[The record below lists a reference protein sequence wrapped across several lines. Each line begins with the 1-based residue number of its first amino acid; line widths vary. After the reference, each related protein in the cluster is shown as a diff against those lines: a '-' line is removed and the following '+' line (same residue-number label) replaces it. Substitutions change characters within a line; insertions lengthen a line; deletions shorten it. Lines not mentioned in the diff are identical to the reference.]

1 MKRKI
6 LILGISL
13 IFIGAK
19 TTEEYIKIKTA
30 EYEHA
35 IRIVYYNGWLNNSY
49 NNYFIKQAD
58 NLANDSLDGHYGN
71 NIWLERFEDL
81 YLRISNTMSPIQLEK
96 TGFKKN
102 TLNYN
107 LAKAY
112 LYGWN
117 DNMKF
122 GNDLK
127 TNINITVEERIS
139 LLKQYFQYFETYSNE
154 FQSYYQLRRIF

>member
-19 TTEEYIKIKTA
+19 TIEEYIKIKTV

-35 IRIVYYNGWLNNSY
+35 IRIAYYNSWLNNSY
-49 NNYFIKQAD
+49 NNYFIRVAN
-58 NLANDSLDGHYGN
+58 NLANDSMDGYFGN
-71 NIWLERFEDL
+71 DSWLERSEDL

-112 LYGWN
+112 LDGWN

-127 TNINITVEERIS
+127 TNRNITEEKRIS

>member
-35 IRIVYYNGWLNNSY
+35 IRIAYYNGWLNNSY

-71 NIWLERFEDL
+71 DIWLERFEDL

-96 TGFKKN
+96 I
-102 TLNYN
+102 N
-107 LAKAY
+107 LFSII
-112 LYGWN
+112 L
-117 DNMKF
+117 
-122 GNDLK
+122 
-127 TNINITVEERIS
+127 IEIV
-139 LLKQYFQYFETYSNE
+139 
-154 FQSYYQLRRIF
+154 

>member
-19 TTEEYIKIKTA
+19 TIEEYIKIKTV

-35 IRIVYYNGWLNNSY
+35 IRIAYYNGWLNNSY
-49 NNYFIKQAD
+49 NNYFIRVAN
-58 NLANDSLDGHYGN
+58 NLANDSMDGYFGN
-71 NIWLERFEDL
+71 DSWLERSEDL

-112 LYGWN
+112 LDGWN

-127 TNINITVEERIS
+127 TNRNITEEKRIS

>member
-1 MKRKI
+1 
-6 LILGISL
+6 
-13 IFIGAK
+13 
-19 TTEEYIKIKTA
+19 
-30 EYEHA
+30 
-35 IRIVYYNGWLNNSY
+35 
-49 NNYFIKQAD
+49 
-58 NLANDSLDGHYGN
+58 
-71 NIWLERFEDL
+71 
-81 YLRISNTMSPIQLEK
+81 MSPIQLEK

-112 LYGWN
+112 LDGWN